1 MGLFEDLTTYFWNW
15 IVYLKATGAI
25 SGCWNHGV
33 WDLVFGD
40 DDGTSIQRCFEF
52 VGGSKVTFPLEYVFA
67 GAPEG
72 GV

>member
-15 IVYLKATGAI
+15 LVYYYVVGSVT
-25 SGCWNHGV
+25 SCWVLGG

-40 DDGTSIQRCFEF
+40 DDGYAINRCLQSK
-52 VGGSKVTFPLEYVFA
+52 GGLKVTFPVEYIFA